1 VLSCKISSKL
11 VIRLQRYRRSLN
23 ISPVWHENGY
33 LRFFRCFG
41 VKNERKLKFSALSSR
56 YECTDLKLKLQW
68 LICIVAANF
77 IKISETIAD
86 ISHLTTFLNSS
97 VHHRDLFF
105 KLHFWTT
112 VMLWIANMCHHAKFH
127 QNWSNVCQDIL
138 EVWIFHQFGMKTVIC
153 AFFAVL
159 GWRMKENWNF
169 LRCHLGMN
177 ALTWNWSCSG

>member
-1 VLSCKISSKL
+1 MQNFIKIDQ
-11 VIRLQRYRRSLN
+11 RRQRYCRSLN
-23 ISPVWHENGY
+23 ISPFWHENGY

-41 VKNERKLKFSALSSR
+41 VKNRRKLKLSALSSL
-56 YECTDLKLKLQW
+56 YECSDLELMLQW
-68 LICIVAANF
+68 LICIAAANF

-127 QNWSNVCQDIL
+127 ENWSNVCIDI
-138 EVWIFHQFGMKTVIC
+138 VKVCMFH
-153 AFFAVL
+153 
-159 GWRMKENWNF
+159 
-169 LRCHLGMN
+169 
-177 ALTWNWSCSG
+177 